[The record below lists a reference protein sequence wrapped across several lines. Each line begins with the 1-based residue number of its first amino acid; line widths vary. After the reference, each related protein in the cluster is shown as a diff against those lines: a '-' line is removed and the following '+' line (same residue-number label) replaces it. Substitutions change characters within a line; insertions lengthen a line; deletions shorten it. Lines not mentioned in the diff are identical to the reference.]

1 MNDARLRIIAACGLV
16 AGAVLGLAG
25 TFAPPPMR
33 GLAWGLDGIALVVA
47 SALLTLYHFRQG
59 QELVAAGFLVFA
71 VGQGLIVS
79 GAAMDPADT
88 VSSFAAGAG
97 LWAAGLTLISVPRV
111 LPFLVRIL
119 GLIAAVLFA
128 IFAIQ
133 VFSGHPLTALSI
145 PLPIFVYPFLAVT
158 LLCWAWVYFRA
169 PSGAL

>member
-1 MNDARLRIIAACGLV
+1 MNDTRLRVIAACGLV
-16 AGAVLGLAG
+16 AGAILGIAG
-25 TFAPPPMR
+25 TFVPPPMR

-59 QELVAAGFLVFA
+59 HDLVGAGFLVFA
-71 VGQGLIVS
+71 VGQGLILS
-79 GAAMDPADT
+79 GAAMDPGDT

-111 LPFLVRIL
+111 LPFIVRIL

-133 VFSGHPLTALSI
+133 VFSGNPLTSLST
-145 PLPIFVYPFLAVT
+145 PLPLFAYPFLVVT

-169 PSGAL
+169 LSGPR